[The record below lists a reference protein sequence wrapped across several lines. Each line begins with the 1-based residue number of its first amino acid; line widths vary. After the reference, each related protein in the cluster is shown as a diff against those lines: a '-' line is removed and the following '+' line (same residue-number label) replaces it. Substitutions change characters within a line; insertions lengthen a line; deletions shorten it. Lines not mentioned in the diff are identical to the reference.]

1 MRRDRATLIPIIERE
16 CKVGSVIHSD
26 EWPAYLILNDIG
38 YHHKTVNHQ
47 KNYVNPISGAH
58 TQGIERSWL
67 DARID
72 ILKKKRGVPIH
83 LFQSH
88 LDYYCWRVLRK
99 DEDMFTA
106 FLNDIRTV
114 YRI

>member
-67 DARID
+67 DARIY
-72 ILKKKRGVPIH
+72 ILKKKKRSANSLIPIPFR
-83 LFQSH
+83 LLLLESSAK
-88 LDYYCWRVLRK
+88 R
-99 DEDMFTA
+99 
-106 FLNDIRTV
+106 
-114 YRI
+114 